1 MGLGFSMMFLRRTT
15 QPLSGRTLAAAFVCA
30 LSVGIALSFALHDA
44 KTNASTAAISV
55 VKKPA
60 WMPKMMVTEYYPAR
74 ESWFDGK
81 RIKTP
86 GISGRNSKIDWLYSA
101 VGMSMEGD
109 GLGTDGNRYHIANLG
124 RGGWIG
130 RDGKTADWGSANK
143 NRSPFWRS
151 SGYWRNQKKQV
162 TFPLEDGS
170 WYRGE
175 GKRWVPEKGITF
187 GRGPSRPLRYY
198 RSVAVDPNLIPMK
211 SLVWVGRYS
220 SLNGDG
226 WMRADDVGGAIDGRH
241 IDVYRKPPKALGQA
255 GSYANQRLYVVPK
268 AKITAYIK
276 REKKEDTDGLPLPPS
291 SLY

>member
-1 MGLGFSMMFLRRTT
+1 MMFLRATNK
-15 QPLSGRTLAAAFVCA
+15 PFSGRTLAAAFILA
-30 LSVGIALSFALHDA
+30 LSVGVALSFALHDA
-44 KTNASTAAISV
+44 TTKASTASISV

-109 GLGTDGNRYHIANLG
+109 GLGTDGNRYHIDNLG
-124 RGGWIG
+124 SGGWIG
-130 RDGKTADWGSANK
+130 RDGKKADWGSSNK

-151 SGYWRNQKKQV
+151 SGYWRNAKKQV

-175 GKRWVPEKGITF
+175 GKRWIPAKGITF

-220 SLNGDG
+220 SINGDG

-241 IDVYRKPPKALGQA
+241 IDVYRKPPKVLGSA

-268 AKITAYIK
+268 AKISAYIK

-291 SLY
+291 NLY

>member
-1 MGLGFSMMFLRRTT
+1 MLLRRSNK
-15 QPLSGRTLAAAFVCA
+15 PLSGRALAAAFACA
-30 LSVGIALSFALHDA
+30 LSVGVALSFALHDS
-44 KTNASTAAISV
+44 KTSASTAGVSV

-60 WMPKMMVTEYYPAR
+60 WMPRMMVTEYYPAR

-86 GISGRNSKIDWLYSA
+86 GISGRKSKIDWLYSA
-101 VGMSMEGD
+101 AGMSMEGD

-130 RDGKTADWGSANK
+130 RDGKAADWGSANR

-151 SGYWRNQKKQV
+151 SGYWRNEKKQV

-175 GKRWVPEKGITF
+175 GKRWIPEKEITF

-226 WMRADDVGGAIDGRH
+226 WFRADDVGGAIDGRH

-255 GSYANQRLYVVPK
+255 GSYPNQRLYVVPK
-268 AKITAYIK
+268 AKIAAYIK
-276 REKKEDTDGLPLPPS
+276 REKAEDTDGLPLPPA
-291 SLY
+291 SLR

>member
-1 MGLGFSMMFLRRTT
+1 MFLRRTT
-15 QPLSGRTLAAAFVCA
+15 KPLSGRTLAAAFACA
-30 LSVGIALSFALHDA
+30 LSVGVALSFALHDTS
-44 KTNASTAAISV
+44 TNASTASVSV

-86 GISGRNSKIDWLYSA
+86 GISGRKSKIDWLYSA

-109 GLGTDGNRYHIANLG
+109 GLGTDGKRYHIANLG

-130 RDGKTADWGSANK
+130 RDGKAADWGSSNR

-151 SGYWRNQKKQV
+151 SGYWRNANKRV
-162 TFPLEDGS
+162 TFPLENGG

-175 GKRWVPEKGITF
+175 GKRWIPEKGITF

-220 SLNGDG
+220 SRNGDG
-226 WMRADDVGGAIDGRH
+226 WFRADDVGGAIDGRH

-255 GSYANQRLYVVPK
+255 GSYPNQRLYVVPK
-268 AKITAYIK
+268 AKIAAYIK
-276 REKKEDTDGLPLPPS
+276 REKAKDTDGLPLPPA
-291 SLY
+291 SLR

>member
-1 MGLGFSMMFLRRTT
+1 MFLRRTNT
-15 QPLSGRTLAAAFVCA
+15 PMSGRTLTAAFACA
-30 LSVGIALSFALHDA
+30 LSVGVALSFALHDTS
-44 KTNASTAAISV
+44 TNASTASVSV

-130 RDGKTADWGSANK
+130 RDGKAADWGSSNR

-151 SGYWRNQKKQV
+151 SGYWRNENKRV
-162 TFPLEDGS
+162 TFPLEDGG

-175 GKRWVPEKGITF
+175 GKRWIPEKGITF

-220 SLNGDG
+220 SINGDG
-226 WMRADDVGGAIDGRH
+226 WFRADDVGGAIDGRH

-255 GSYANQRLYVVPK
+255 GSYPNQRLYVVPK
-268 AKITAYIK
+268 AKIAAYIK
-276 REKKEDTDGLPLPPS
+276 REKAEDTDGLPLPPA
-291 SLY
+291 SLR

>member
-1 MGLGFSMMFLRRTT
+1 MFLRRTNT
-15 QPLSGRTLAAAFVCA
+15 PWSGRFLAAAFACA
-30 LSVGIALSFALHDA
+30 LSAGVALSFAFHDTS
-44 KTNASTAAISV
+44 TNASTASVSV

-60 WMPKMMVTEYYPAR
+60 WMPRMMVTEYYPAR

-86 GISGRNSKIDWLYSA
+86 GISGRNSRIDWLYSA

-130 RDGKTADWGSANK
+130 RDGKAADWGSS
-143 NRSPFWRS
+143 NRNRAPFWRS
-151 SGYWRNQKKQV
+151 SGYWRNAKKQV
-162 TFPLEDGS
+162 TFPLEDGT

-175 GKRWVPEKGITF
+175 GKRWIPAKGITF

-226 WMRADDVGGAIDGRH
+226 WFRADDVGGAIDGRH
-241 IDVYRKPPKALGQA
+241 IDVYRKPPKVLGQA
-255 GSYANQRLYVVPK
+255 GSYPNQRLYVVPK
-268 AKITAYIK
+268 AKIAAYIK
-276 REKKEDTDGLPLPPS
+276 REKAEDTDGLPLPPA
-291 SLY
+291 SLR